1 MFFMIWDA
9 KVKVL
14 KNKCKRQHFYIKI
27 KGQKQ
32 LLYAYE
38 SSCGLNKRAF
48 KNNSIFYK
56 IFNHLRGLRQVF

>member
-1 MFFMIWDA
+1 MQA
-9 KVKVL
+9 STL
-14 KNKCKRQHFYIKI
+14 YIKV

-48 KNNSIFYK
+48 KNDSIFYK